1 MLRQTYGVPPTQ
13 RVDVEVHVG
22 GEAAAKTLETF
33 KGFME
38 KIAKVN
44 AKIVPRKGAAAAPV
58 GSAKAIINSELELV
72 MPLGGLIDP
81 KVESARLDKDIEKA
95 NKEIATLEK
104 KLGNADFL
112 AKAAEDVV
120 VENRARLAEE
130 KTKLERLID
139 ALATVKATA

>member
-1 MLRQTYGVPPTQ
+1 MRFRPE
-13 RVDVEVHVG
+13 RVDV
-22 GEAAAKTLETF
+22 ASCR
-33 KGFME
+33 
-38 KIAKVN
+38 IARAN
-44 AKIVPRKGAAAAPV
+44 AKIVHRRLEALEKGLTSAKH
-58 GSAKAIINSELELV
+58 GSAKAVINSELEIV

-81 KVESARLDKDIEKA
+81 KATSARLDKDIEKA

-120 VENRARLAEE
+120 AENKARLSEE